1 MVHRKLQLRYLAADK
16 TPMTVTIANPK
27 DQLEANEVK
36 AAAEDIRPALKTL
49 KGRKVEIFDKASIIE
64 TTVTPIE

>member
-1 MVHRKLQLRYLAADK
+1 MVHRKLQLRYLTADK
-16 TPMTVTIANPK
+16 TPMILTIANPK